1 MVVKAPAAPSAA
13 ATETVAPVST
23 DALPIIAEFVDVH
36 RHYVMGK
43 DNVVRALNG
52 VSMQVKKGDYLAI
65 MGRSGSGKSTMLNI
79 LGALDRPTSGEYRV
93 GGRDV
98 SKLDDDDLSDVRGR
112 EIGFIFQSFNLI
124 PQLTVLENLEVPL
137 FYQGRVGPESRK
149 KAEYLAD
156 RVGLGRRLEHK
167 PMELSGGQQ
176 QRVAIARALMNDP
189 LFLLAD
195 EATGNLDS
203 NTEKE
208 ILDLFDDLRKDG
220 VTIVIVT
227 HNPKVA
233 DRADHTLWLRDGK
246 VDRLVDNRLASSAA
260 GDGGHP

>member
-1 MVVKAPAAPSAA
+1 MDPSAAPSV
-13 ATETVAPVST
+13 EDRPV
-23 DALPIIAEFVDVH
+23 IAEFVDVH
-36 RHYVMGK
+36 RHYVMGE
-43 DNVVRALNG
+43 NVVKALNG
-52 VSMQVKKGDYLAI
+52 VSVQVRKGDYLAI

-79 LGALDRPTSGEYRV
+79 LGGLDRPTAGSYRV

-98 SKLDDDDLSDVRGR
+98 SHLNDDDLSDVRGR

-137 FYQGRVGPESRK
+137 FYQGRVGAESRA
-149 KAEYLAD
+149 KAEYLAE
-156 RVGLGRRLEHK
+156 RVGLGGRLEHK

-208 ILDLFDDLRKDG
+208 ILDLFDDLRPDG
-220 VTIVIVT
+220 ITIVIVT
-227 HNPKVA
+227 HNPRVA
-233 DRADHTLWLRDGK
+233 ERADHTLWLKDGQ
-246 VDRLVDNRLASSAA
+246 VESLLPNCREAPV
-260 GDGGHP
+260 DGGTP

>member
-1 MVVKAPAAPSAA
+1 MSSN
-13 ATETVAPVST
+13 E
-23 DALPIIAEFVDVH
+23 IIAEFVDVH
-36 RHYVMGK
+36 RHYKMG

-52 VSMQVKKGDYLAI
+52 VSMKVHKGDYLTI
-65 MGRSGSGKSTMLNI
+65 MGRSGSGKSTMLNL
-79 LGALDRPTSGEYRV
+79 LGCLDRPTRGEYRV

-98 SKLDDDDLSDVRGR
+98 SKLDDDALSNVRGH

-137 FYQGRVGPESRK
+137 FYQGRVGAESRE

-156 RVGLGRRLEHK
+156 RVGLGQRLEHK
-167 PMELSGGQQ
+167 PLELSGGQQ

-203 NTEKE
+203 NTEAE
-208 ILDLFDDLRKDG
+208 ILDLFDDLRPDG
-220 VTIVIVT
+220 VTIVMVT
-227 HNPKVA
+227 HNPTVAKRADRTLWLKDGEVEKFVTNA
-233 DRADHTLWLRDGK
+233 DRAGA
-246 VDRLVDNRLASSAA
+246 ASAEERS
-260 GDGGHP
+260 

>member
-1 MVVKAPAAPSAA
+1 VK
-13 ATETVAPVST
+13 
-23 DALPIIAEFVDVH
+23 
-36 RHYVMGK
+36 
-43 DNVVRALNG
+43 ALNG
-52 VSMQVKKGDYLAI
+52 VSMQVRKGDYLSI

-79 LGALDRPTSGEYRV
+79 LGALDRPTAGEYRV

-98 SKLDDDDLSDVRGR
+98 SRLDDDALSDVRGR

-137 FYQGRVGPESRK
+137 FYQGRVGVESRE
-149 KAEYLAD
+149 KAEYLAE
-156 RVGLGRRLEHK
+156 RVGLGGRLEHK

-203 NTEKE
+203 STEKE
-208 ILDLFDDLRKDG
+208 ILDLFDDLRPDG
-220 VTIVIVT
+220 VTIVVVT

-233 DRADHTLWLRDGK
+233 ERSDLTLWLKDGQVEK
-246 VDRLVDNRLASSAA
+246 LVDNRAA
-260 GDGGHP
+260 ARANGGAGGGHA

>member
-1 MVVKAPAAPSAA
+1 
-13 ATETVAPVST
+13 
-23 DALPIIAEFVDVH
+23 
-36 RHYVMGK
+36 
-43 DNVVRALNG
+43 
-52 VSMQVKKGDYLAI
+52 
-65 MGRSGSGKSTMLNI
+65 
-79 LGALDRPTSGEYRV
+79 
-93 GGRDV
+93 
-98 SKLDDDDLSDVRGR
+98 
-112 EIGFIFQSFNLI
+112 
-124 PQLTVLENLEVPL
+124 VLENLEVPL
-137 FYQGRVGPESRK
+137 FYQGRVGVESRK

-156 RVGLGRRLEHK
+156 RVGLGKRLEHK

-208 ILDLFDDLRKDG
+208 ILDLFDDLRPDG

-233 DRADHTLWLRDGK
+233 ERADHTLWLKDGQVEK
-246 VDRLVDNRLASSAA
+246 LVDNRLATRTAA
-260 GDGGHP
+260 APREADGGEA

>member
-1 MVVKAPAAPSAA
+1 MGANAEKDV
-13 ATETVAPVST
+13 
-23 DALPIIAEFVDVH
+23 IAEFIDVH
-36 RHYVMGK
+36 RHYVMG
-43 DNVVRALNG
+43 DSVVRALDG
-52 VSMQVKKGDYLAI
+52 VSLQVLRGDYLAI

-79 LGALDRPTSGEYRV
+79 LGCLDRPTSGCYKV

-98 SKLDDDDLSDVRGR
+98 SRLGDDELSDVRGR

-137 FYQGRVGPESRK
+137 FYQGRVGLESRA
-149 KAEYLAD
+149 KAEELAE
-156 RVGLGRRLEHK
+156 RVGLGGRLEHR
-167 PMELSGGQQ
+167 PSELSGGQQ

-203 NTEKE
+203 STEQE
-208 ILDLFDDLRKDG
+208 ILDLLDELRGEG
-220 VTIVIVT
+220 VTIVVVT

-233 DRADHTLWLRDGK
+233 SRADRELWLKDGRIERHE
-246 VDRLVDNRLASSAA
+246 DRR
-260 GDGGHP
+260 GGEPSEAR

>member
-1 MVVKAPAAPSAA
+1 MGDNVVKAL
-13 ATETVAPVST
+13 
-23 DALPIIAEFVDVH
+23 D
-36 RHYVMGK
+36 
-43 DNVVRALNG
+43 G
-52 VSMQVKKGDYLAI
+52 VSVEVRKGDYLAI

-79 LGALDRPTSGEYRV
+79 LGCLDRPTGGHYLV
-93 GGRDV
+93 GGQDV
-98 SKLDDDDLSDVRGR
+98 GQLSDDALSTVRGHD
-112 EIGFIFQSFNLI
+112 IGFIFQSFNLI

-137 FYQGRVGPESRK
+137 FYQGRVGAESRR
-149 KAEYLAD
+149 KAEHLAE
-156 RVGLGRRLEHK
+156 RVGLGGRLEHR

-208 ILDLFDDLRKDG
+208 ILDLLDELRQDG

-227 HNPKVA
+227 HNERVAERA
-233 DRADHTLWLRDGK
+233 DRTLWLKDGL
-246 VDRLVDNRLASSAA
+246 VERFVDNRKPAPA
-260 GDGGHP
+260 P

>member
-1 MVVKAPAAPSAA
+1 MSGPGEPGRNGDRRV
-13 ATETVAPVST
+13 
-23 DALPIIAEFVDVH
+23 IAEFVDVH
-36 RHYVMGK
+36 RHYLMGE
-43 DNVVRALNG
+43 NVVRALNG
-52 VSMQVKKGDYLAI
+52 VSVEVREGDYLAI

-79 LGALDRPTSGEYRV
+79 LGCLDRPTSGRYLV

-98 SKLDDDDLSDVRGR
+98 SQLDDDALSDVRGR

-137 FYQGRVGPESRK
+137 FYQGRVGAESRR
-149 KAEYLAD
+149 KAERLAE
-156 RVGLGRRLEHK
+156 RVGLQGRLEHK

-203 NTEKE
+203 NTERE
-208 ILDLFDDLRKDG
+208 ILDLLDELRREG
-220 VTIVIVT
+220 VTIVVVT

-233 DRADHTLWLRDGK
+233 ERADRILWLKDGE
-246 VDRLVDNRLASSAA
+246 VESLTAQVPVRA
-260 GDGGHP
+260 GNGAR

>member
-1 MVVKAPAAPSAA
+1 VAAVPAAAGLTV
-13 ATETVAPVST
+13 ATEDPRVTAAS
-23 DALPIIAEFVDVH
+23 DRPIIAEFVDVH

-52 VSMQVKKGDYLAI
+52 VSVQVRKGDYLAI

-79 LGALDRPTSGEYRV
+79 LGGLDRPTTGEYRV

-98 SKLDDDDLSDVRGR
+98 SKLDDDALSDVRGR

-149 KAEYLAD
+149 KAQYLAD
-156 RVGLGRRLEHK
+156 RVGLGKRLEHK

-203 NTEKE
+203 NTERE

-233 DRADHTLWLRDGK
+233 ERADFTLWLKDGQVEK
-246 VDRLVDNRLASSAA
+246 LVDNRAAAPAA
-260 GDGGHP
+260 GGAP

>member
-1 MVVKAPAAPSAA
+1 MSSN
-13 ATETVAPVST
+13 E
-23 DALPIIAEFVDVH
+23 IIAEFVDVH
-36 RHYVMGK
+36 RHYKMG

-52 VSMQVKKGDYLAI
+52 VSMQVHKGDYLTI
-65 MGRSGSGKSTMLNI
+65 MGRSGSGKSTMLNL
-79 LGALDRPTSGEYRV
+79 LGCLDRPTSGEYRV

-98 SKLDDDDLSDVRGR
+98 SKLDDDALSNVRGH

-137 FYQGRVGPESRK
+137 FYQGRVGAESRE

-156 RVGLGRRLEHK
+156 RVGLGQRLEHK
-167 PMELSGGQQ
+167 PLELSGGQQ

-203 NTEKE
+203 NTEAE
-208 ILDLFDDLRKDG
+208 ILDLFDDLRPDG
-220 VTIVIVT
+220 VTIVMVT
-227 HNPKVA
+227 HNPTVAKRADRTLWLKDGEVEKFVTNA
-233 DRADHTLWLRDGK
+233 DRAGA
-246 VDRLVDNRLASSAA
+246 ASAEERS
-260 GDGGHP
+260 

>member
-1 MVVKAPAAPSAA
+1 M
-13 ATETVAPVST
+13 ATPDPNQSGKDRRV
-23 DALPIIAEFVDVH
+23 IAEFVDVH
-36 RHYVMGK
+36 RHYVMG

-52 VSMQVKKGDYLAI
+52 VSIRVLEGDYLAI

-79 LGALDRPTSGEYRV
+79 LGCLDRPTSGSYFV

-98 SKLDDDDLSDVRGR
+98 SRLDDDALSDVRGQ
-112 EIGFIFQSFNLI
+112 ELGFIFQSFNLI

-137 FYQGRVGPESRK
+137 FYQNRVGPESRA
-149 KAEYLAD
+149 KAERLAA
-156 RVGLGRRLEHK
+156 RVGLGGRLMHK
-167 PMELSGGQQ
+167 PLELSGGQQ

-203 NTEKE
+203 NTERE
-208 ILDLFDDLRKDG
+208 ILDLMDELRDEG

-227 HNPKVA
+227 HNEKVA
-233 DRADHTLWLRDGK
+233 ERADRVLWLKDGQ
-246 VDRLVDNRLASSAA
+246 VESITETGRRLPKGASS
-260 GDGGHP
+260 

>member
-1 MVVKAPAAPSAA
+1 MA
-13 ATETVAPVST
+13 
-23 DALPIIAEFVDVH
+23 DASDRPIIAEFVDVH

-52 VSMQVKKGDYLAI
+52 VSMQVRKGDYLAI

-79 LGALDRPTSGEYRV
+79 LGGLDRPTTGEY
-93 GGRDV
+93 
-98 SKLDDDDLSDVRGR
+98 
-112 EIGFIFQSFNLI
+112 
-124 PQLTVLENLEVPL
+124 
-137 FYQGRVGPESRK
+137 RVGPESRK
-149 KAEYLAD
+149 KAQYLAD
-156 RVGLGRRLEHK
+156 RVGLGKRLEHK

-203 NTEKE
+203 NTERE

-220 VTIVIVT
+220 FTIVIVT

-233 DRADHTLWLRDGK
+233 ERADFTLWLKDGQVEK
-246 VDRLVDNRLASSAA
+246 LVDNRAAAAA
-260 GDGGHP
+260 GGQP

>member
-1 MVVKAPAAPSAA
+1 MAATAA
-13 ATETVAPVST
+13 AGAVAT
-23 DALPIIAEFVDVH
+23 DEDARVTQSAERTIIAEFVDVH

-43 DNVVRALNG
+43 NVVKALNG
-52 VSMQVKKGDYLAI
+52 ISMQVRKGDYLAI

-79 LGALDRPTSGEYRV
+79 LGGLDRPTTGEYRV

-98 SKLDDDDLSDVRGR
+98 SKLNDDDLSDVRGR

-137 FYQGRVGPESRK
+137 FYQGRVGRESRA
-149 KAEYLAD
+149 KAEYLAE
-156 RVGLGRRLEHK
+156 RVGLGKRLEHR
-167 PMELSGGQQ
+167 PLELSGGQQ

-208 ILDLFDDLRKDG
+208 ILDLFDDLRPDG

-233 DRADHTLWLRDGK
+233 ERADQTLWLKDGQVEK
-246 VDRLVDNRLASSAA
+246 LVNNRTAVAA
-260 GDGGHP
+260 NGGHP

>member
-1 MVVKAPAAPSAA
+1 MS
-13 ATETVAPVST
+13 ER
-23 DALPIIAEFVDVH
+23 DIIAEFVDVH
-36 RHYVMGK
+36 RHYKMG

-52 VSMQVKKGDYLAI
+52 VSMQVRKGDYLTI
-65 MGRSGSGKSTMLNI
+65 MGRSGSGKSTMLNL
-79 LGALDRPTSGEYRV
+79 LGCLDRPTTGEYRV

-98 SKLDDDDLSDVRGR
+98 SKLDDDALSNVRGH

-137 FYQGRVGPESRK
+137 FYQGRVGAESRK

-156 RVGLGRRLEHK
+156 RVGLGQRLEHK
-167 PMELSGGQQ
+167 PLELSGGQQ

-203 NTEKE
+203 STESE
-208 ILDLFDDLRKDG
+208 ILDLFDDLRPDG
-220 VTIVIVT
+220 VTIVMVT
-227 HNPKVA
+227 HNPAVAERA
-233 DRADHTLWLRDGK
+233 DRTLWLKDGEVEK
-246 VDRLVDNRLASSAA
+246 LIENKRSAA
-260 GDGGHP
+260 AAAGRTEDHA

>member
-1 MVVKAPAAPSAA
+1 VATGVAA
-13 ATETVAPVST
+13 ATEEPSVSQST
-23 DALPIIAEFVDVH
+23 ERPIIAEFVDVH

-43 DNVVRALNG
+43 NVVKALNG
-52 VSMQVKKGDYLAI
+52 VSMQVRRGDYLSI

-98 SKLDDDDLSDVRGR
+98 SGLDDNALSDVRGR

-137 FYQGRVGPESRK
+137 FYQGRVGRESRA

-156 RVGLGRRLEHK
+156 RVGLGKRLEHR
-167 PMELSGGQQ
+167 PLELSGGQQ

-203 NTEKE
+203 NTERE
-208 ILDLFDDLRKDG
+208 ILDLFDDLRPDG
-220 VTIVIVT
+220 VTIVVVT

-233 DRADHTLWLRDGK
+233 ERSDHTLWLKDGQVEK
-246 VDRLVDNRLASSAA
+246 LVDNASAGAA
-260 GDGGHP
+260 TGDHP

>member
-1 MVVKAPAAPSAA
+1 M
-13 ATETVAPVST
+13 ATPDPNQSGKDRRV
-23 DALPIIAEFVDVH
+23 IAEFVDVH
-36 RHYVMGK
+36 RHYVMG

-52 VSMQVKKGDYLAI
+52 VSIRVLEGDYLAI

-79 LGALDRPTSGEYRV
+79 LGCLDRPTSGSYFV

-98 SKLDDDDLSDVRGR
+98 SRLDDDALSDVRGQ
-112 EIGFIFQSFNLI
+112 ELGFIFQSFNLI

-137 FYQGRVGPESRK
+137 FYQNRVGPESRA
-149 KAEYLAD
+149 KAERLAA
-156 RVGLGRRLEHK
+156 RVGLGGRLLHK
-167 PMELSGGQQ
+167 PLELSGGQQ

-203 NTEKE
+203 NTERE
-208 ILDLFDDLRKDG
+208 ILDLMDELRDEG

-227 HNPKVA
+227 HNEKVA
-233 DRADHTLWLRDGK
+233 ERADRVLWLKDGQ
-246 VDRLVDNRLASSAA
+246 VESLTETGRRLPKGASS
-260 GDGGHP
+260 

>member
-1 MVVKAPAAPSAA
+1 
-13 ATETVAPVST
+13 VSERES
-23 DALPIIAEFVDVH
+23 IAQFVDVH
-36 RHYVMGK
+36 RHYKMG
-43 DNVVRALNG
+43 DNIVRALNG
-52 VSMQVKKGDYLAI
+52 VSMHVHRGDYLTI
-65 MGRSGSGKSTMLNI
+65 MGRSGSGKSTMLNL
-79 LGALDRPTSGEYRV
+79 LGCLDRPTTGEYRV

-98 SKLDDDDLSDVRGR
+98 SKLDDDALSDVRGR

-137 FYQGRVGPESRK
+137 FYQGRVGPESRA

-156 RVGLGRRLEHK
+156 RVGLGQRLEHK
-167 PMELSGGQQ
+167 PLELSGGQQ

-203 NTEKE
+203 NTERE

-220 VTIVIVT
+220 VTIVMVT
-227 HNPKVA
+227 HNPAVAERA
-233 DRADHTLWLRDGK
+233 DRTLWLKDGEVEK
-246 VDRLVDNRLASSAA
+246 LVENAGRAAA
-260 GDGGHP
+260 GAAEGHA